1 MIEKIAYKRDLI
13 MVEILKAFVDKIR
26 WDERT

>member
-1 MIEKIAYKRDLI
+1 MIEKIDYKRDLI
-13 MVEILKAFVDKIR
+13 MVEILKALVDKIR

>member
-13 MVEILKAFVDKIR
+13 MVEILKALIDKIR